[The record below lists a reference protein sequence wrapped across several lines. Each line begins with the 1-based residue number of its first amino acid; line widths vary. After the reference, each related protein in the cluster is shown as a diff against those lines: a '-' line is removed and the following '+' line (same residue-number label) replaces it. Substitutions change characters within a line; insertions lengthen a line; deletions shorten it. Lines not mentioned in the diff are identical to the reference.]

1 VFDEYRIMEKR
12 PSGESLW
19 VGTTPSLDHAK
30 TIVKNVAG
38 MEPASEFFV
47 VCGPNDKIVFR
58 SRVPTAGR
66 PDRRQGK
73 DRRKPES

>member
-1 VFDEYRIMEKR
+1 VADEYRIMEKR

-19 VGTTPSLDHAK
+19 VGATPSLDHAK
-30 TIVKNVAG
+30 TIVKNVAH

-47 VCGPNDKIVFR
+47 VYGPDDKVVFR
-58 SRVPTAGR
+58 SRVPTADQ
-66 PDRRQGK
+66 PDRRKAK

>member
-1 VFDEYRIMEKR
+1 MADEYRIMEKR

-30 TIVKNVAG
+30 TIMKNVAN

-47 VCGPNDKIVFR
+47 VCGPNDQVVFR
-58 SRVPTAGR
+58 STVSKAE
-66 PDRRQGK
+66 RRDTRKAK
-73 DRRKPES
+73 DRRKLES